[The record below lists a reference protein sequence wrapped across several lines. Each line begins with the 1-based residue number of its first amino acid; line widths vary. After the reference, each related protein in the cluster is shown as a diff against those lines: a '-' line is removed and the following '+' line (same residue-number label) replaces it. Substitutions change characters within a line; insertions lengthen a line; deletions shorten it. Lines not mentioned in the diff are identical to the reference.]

1 MMFATTRDFVTFS
14 PPTVW
19 KDERRGAGLGF
30 IDSSIVAHD
39 GTYYR
44 FTKDEAYMLPRLE
57 KSTDLHALDW
67 ELVAERVAHGQPN
80 LWGGTFTE
88 GEGPTAFQ
96 SNTEDAWYLFVDQP
110 SYHGGKGYLPF
121 RTTDLDA
128 GVFTAVDADLPRS
141 PRHGTV
147 MPITAAE
154 RDRLLS
160 ALT

>member
-1 MMFATTRDFVTFS
+1 
-14 PPTVW
+14 
-19 KDERRGAGLGF
+19 LGF